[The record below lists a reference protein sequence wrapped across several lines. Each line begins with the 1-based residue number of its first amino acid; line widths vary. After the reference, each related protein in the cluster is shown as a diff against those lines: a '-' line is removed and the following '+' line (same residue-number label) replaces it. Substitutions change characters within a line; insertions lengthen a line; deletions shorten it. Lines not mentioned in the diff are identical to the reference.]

1 MGLLG
6 EISKSSEAL
15 RYHSRTAEVAGQN
28 LAHVNDES
36 YARQRVLAKEGV
48 MYTSAGG
55 LLTSGLSAGGVDH
68 ARNDILDSR
77 VINEKGDSASLAA
90 QQEILEIL
98 QAALGEKITRQ
109 GVNVGLDDLHES
121 DLAPGSLTRAINDF
135 FNSFQELSASPY
147 EPTIKQELFHKID
160 TLTKRFNEA
169 GHSLENLESDISEI
183 IQRSVSQVN
192 TVLAQ
197 IHEANTQVRRFELLD
212 QGKATM
218 YRDQRQKL
226 FEELGSYIN
235 FSKEDDVSA
244 ATGKE
249 SGFVNLFVEGANG
262 QKISILDSA
271 GPQPLSNDWG
281 KELTLK
287 APVNELGT
295 AAKVLAKV
303 DSNGQLGRL
312 EVIDG
317 GSLYD
322 DAGGPFLVS
331 ILPPQ
336 PTNVADANN
345 ATLAVAK
352 KKGDVFFQ
360 SGAYY
365 QALADT
371 IKGDTV
377 TDPTKFLAISD
388 PINGVVSETKRTFSD
403 VDFIPKG
410 QQVYY
415 EGKLYQAT
423 TDVGAVTSE
432 VGSVDPESGAN
443 LSSRGYNA
451 GEVFKFNDN
460 FFQSTQN
467 VGKGFD
473 LDSLSV
479 NSGVVNNAGVLSLG
493 ANLPK
498 RSEEANLAW
507 PNGNALLAG
516 EVVSF
521 VNPNAVTGSSAD
533 FYMAINA
540 VDATSTELPHTSLN
554 FVKLNS
560 YVDDSVQTVQSL
572 PQQVTKNTNG
582 VDVTNTEIN
591 FEAGEIYY
599 DETSLTH
606 FLVKA
611 KPESIVGEVEIGA
624 FNPNDAKWLGNFHI
638 FSTDPASGLPP
649 TSFLRRANPGA
660 LNTSNGT
667 LEELNIGVA
676 EAIIQN
682 GEIKSF
688 NILQSSSGLPSTD
701 SLFINGEEIVVKSG
715 SIHGYQQAR
724 AVELEDFRIS
734 LNSLV
739 SEFVT
744 QVNKIY
750 NPDDAPGNYLFGY
763 QANLTRPT
771 MGSNLLM
778 EDQFGLYGVEGNGDL
793 TLFRNEVNMTL
804 PYSEGDTFTITN
816 ASPIVP
822 LELKDQFEG
831 TGYIIRDFD
840 DPNDT
845 DDITEDKEPG
855 VTSLVYGSA
864 KSMQNVTME
873 TDLTYPGED
882 LLLGNDDDGRSIM
895 LAYENIPF
903 KMVQGGSTFVLGDN
917 YSFDAVLE
925 NSWNLASSLI
935 VDNDLT
941 AESLVASLD
950 FDQGANDIALKIAEL
965 GNGEFSKDISD
976 INADLGNSLA
986 DLNDNIDHQKTIED
1000 LLLEQRNAVSS
1011 VSIDEEVADLMQ
1023 FQRSFQASSRVLN
1036 TLDKMLELVV
1046 MGLIK

>member
-55 LLTSGLSAGGVDH
+55 LLSSGLSAGGIDH

-147 EPTIKQELFHKID
+147 EPTIKQELYHKID

-169 GHSLENLESDISEI
+169 GSSLENLESDISEI
-183 IQRSVSQVN
+183 IERSVTKVN
-192 TVLAQ
+192 SVLTQ

-235 FSKEDDVSA
+235 FTKENDVSA

-249 SGFVNLFVEGANG
+249 SGFINLFVEGESG
-262 QKISILDSA
+262 QKIAILDTT
-271 GPQPLSNDWG
+271 GPQQISNDWG
-281 KELTLK
+281 SEFSVQ
-287 APVNELGT
+287 APVDALGT
-295 AAKVLAKV
+295 TAKVLAKI
-303 DSNGQLGRL
+303 DSTGQLGRL

-317 GSLYD
+317 GSMYD
-322 DAGGPFLVS
+322 DTNGPFLVS
-331 ILPPQ
+331 VLPPQ
-336 PTNVADANN
+336 PVNVDGLND
-345 ATLAVAK
+345 TTMSTAK

-365 QALADT
+365 QTLEDT
-371 IKGDTV
+371 LKGDV
-377 TDPTKFLAISD
+377 LTDLTKFLAISD
-388 PINGVVSETKRTFSD
+388 PLNGVVSETKRTFSD

-410 QQVYY
+410 QQIYY
-415 EGKLYQAT
+415 DGKLYQAT

-432 VGSVDPESGAN
+432 EGVLDAVSGAN
-443 LSSRGYNA
+443 SGSRSYLS
-451 GEVFKFNDN
+451 GEVFRYNN
-460 FFQSTQN
+460 NYFQATQN

-473 LDSLSV
+473 LDSLSESSGIV
-479 NSGVVNNAGVLSLG
+479 NNSGILSLG

-498 RSEEANLAW
+498 RSDEAGLAW
-507 PNGNALLAG
+507 PNGNALVVG

-521 VNPNAVTGSSAD
+521 VNPNAVAGSAAD
-533 FYMAINA
+533 FYVAINA
-540 VDATSTELPHTSLN
+540 VDATSTELPHTSVN
-554 FVKLNS
+554 FVKIS
-560 YVDDSVQTVQSL
+560 SFVDDSVQSVQTL
-572 PQQVTKNTNG
+572 PQQVTTNQNG
-582 VDVTNTEIN
+582 VDVTNTQMS
-591 FEAGEIYY
+591 FEAGGLYY

-611 KPESIVGEVEIGA
+611 KPDNIIGDVDVGS
-624 FNPNDAKWLGNFHI
+624 FNPNDAKWLSNFHI
-638 FSTDPASGLPP
+638 FSPDPASGLPP
-649 TSFLRRANPGA
+649 TSVLRKSNPGA
-660 LNTSNGT
+660 LNISNGT

-688 NILQSSSGLPSTD
+688 NILQSSNGLPSTD
-701 SLFINGEEIVVKSG
+701 SLFVNGQEVAIKSG
-715 SIHGYQQAR
+715 SIHGYQQSR
-724 AVELEDFRIS
+724 EVDLENYRLS

-739 SEFVT
+739 SKFVT
-744 QVNKIY
+744 QTNKIY
-750 NPDDAPGNYLFGY
+750 NPDDAPGSYLFGF
-763 QANLTRPT
+763 QANLTRPS
-771 MGSNLLM
+771 MGANLIM
-778 EDQFGLYGVEGNGDL
+778 EQEFNLFGVEGNGEL
-793 TLFRNEVNMTL
+793 KLFRNEVNMTL

-816 ASPIVP
+816 TSPIVP
-822 LELKDQFEG
+822 VELKDQFEG
-831 TGYIIRDFD
+831 TGYIIRDTAD
-840 DPNDT
+840 GQVLLEDPNS
-845 DDITEDKEPG
+845 G
-855 VTSLVYGSA
+855 SLYTIFGSA
-864 KSMQNVTME
+864 KNMQNVTME
-873 TDLTYPGED
+873 TDSTYPGED
-882 LLLGNDDDGRSIM
+882 LLVGTNDDGRSIM
-895 LAYENIPF
+895 LAYENVPF
-903 KMVQGGSTFVLGDN
+903 RLEQGGSEFILGDN
-917 YSFDAVLE
+917 FSFDAVIE

-941 AESLVASLD
+941 PDSIVASLD
-950 FDQGANDIALKIAEL
+950 FDQGSNDIALKIAEL
-965 GNGEFSKDISD
+965 GNGEFSKEISD
-976 INADLGNSLA
+976 INSDIGNSLS
-986 DLNDNIDHQKTIED
+986 DLNNNIDHQKTIED

-1046 MGLIK
+1046 MGLLK